1 MITDHR
7 IESME
12 KTRKTRN
19 ERILQARIQAFA
31 KDDGR
36 KLCFYFCVAS
46 MLWLLGR
53 CNVSFAWILAIISV
67 YVLGEYHLQRRSRKR
82 CIFRKMK
89 DESNLSRIKTFAIPP
104 KHLSDKENAVWLNEI
119 ISRSWSAIEGL
130 TRNFLIENVEPELQQ
145 MLPEALKSLHFEKF
159 ELGNKPPYIGNIISY
174 GCQKNSRP
182 SEFMMDLDVFYHG
195 DAQMK
200 LTVKNVKIGIT
211 DFQIN
216 GTLRII
222 LKLLLPC
229 EPNVAGAAVFFL
241 KRPRIAFNLTNL
253 LNILEFPG
261 LKKTLRQMV
270 SDVIAKNVVL
280 PNRIAIPLAGVI
292 DASDLQYPVPE
303 GVLRVH
309 LVEARGLVDS
319 DSSLIGSGS
328 TDPYAVL
335 EVGAQTFR
343 TTRKKNDSSP
353 VWQETFEAFV
363 DNCEGQELQIYLYD
377 HDIAS
382 KDTKIGEI
390 NFKICSVVE
399 VGALDVWMPLEK
411 AKQGRVHLKLDWYT
425 LSSNPTHFRDSKGSE
440 SVAVLIV
447 KLISAVNLPSRKK
460 SILARKIHCAVSVGK
475 ITLSST
481 CAKGEELTWSQSLQ
495 FLLTDPH
502 EEARI
507 ELMEGDSFLGFMV
520 FPAIKLTECQ
530 DMTLQGS
537 FPLQSPNGESGNGG
551 FIACKFVLRA
561 LTPIGA
567 ASITGASKTDGK
579 SKGCSENNHCER
591 RPETPTMIPEVDGL
605 GSPDATESSSS
616 GSAEKSSTSGSAAE
630 FDVSPSG
637 SIADEI
643 SNGKGSAISG
653 LDYLSRGDVSLSL
666 IYNHRRNRLEVTIL
680 TAKIISSSM
689 SASKANLYVQINL
702 LPSRSKKTIRKTF
715 SFPGSLSPKF
725 NESFDYVIGLN
736 QLGDRELQVAVRNE
750 RPVQFPGRRGD
761 LIGSTTIKLC
771 ELSLSAGVTLNCEL
785 IK

>member
-1 MITDHR
+1 
-7 IESME
+7 ME
-12 KTRKTRN
+12 KTRKTRQ
-19 ERILQARIQAFA
+19 ERILQVIIQAFA

-36 KLCFYFCVAS
+36 KLCFYLFVAS

-53 CNVSFAWILAIISV
+53 WNVSFAWILAIISV
-67 YVLGEYHLQRRSRKR
+67 YVFGEYHSQRRGQKR
-82 CIFRKMK
+82 CIFREMMN
-89 DESNLSRIKTFAIPP
+89 ESKLSRIKTFAIPP

-130 TRNFLIENVEPELQQ
+130 TRNILMETVEPELQQ
-145 MLPEALKSLHFEKF
+145 MLPVSLKSLHFEKF

-174 GCQKNSRP
+174 SCQKNSRP
-182 SEFMMDLDVFYHG
+182 SEFMMDVDVFYHG
-195 DAQMK
+195 DAQVK
-200 LTVKNVKIGIT
+200 FTVKNVKMGIT
-211 DFQIN
+211 DFQIH

-222 LKLLLPC
+222 LKPLLHC
-229 EPNVAGAAVFFL
+229 EPIVGGVTVFFL
-241 KRPRIAFNLTNL
+241 KRPQIAFNLTNL
-253 LNILEFPG
+253 LNLLEFPG
-261 LKKTLRQMV
+261 LKKTLRQIV

-280 PNRIAIPLAGVI
+280 PNRIAIPLAGVV
-292 DASDLQYPVPE
+292 DPSDLQYPIPE

-363 DNCEGQELQIYLYD
+363 DNCEGQELHICLYD

-382 KDTKIGEI
+382 KDTKIGEV

-399 VGALDVWMPLEK
+399 VGALDIWMPLEK
-411 AKQGRVHLKLDWYT
+411 TKQGRVHLKLDWYT
-425 LSSNPTHFRDSKGSE
+425 LSSDPTHFRDSKAPE

-447 KLISAVNLPSRKK
+447 KLINVANLPSRKK
-460 SILARKIHCAVSVGK
+460 SILARKIHCAVSVGET
-475 ITLSST
+475 TLSST
-481 CAKGEELTWSQSLQ
+481 CTTGEELTWKQSLR

-507 ELMEGDSFLGFMV
+507 EVLEGDGPLGFMV
-520 FPAIKLTECQ
+520 FSAMKLTEYQ
-530 DMTLQGS
+530 DMTLRDS
-537 FPLQSPNGESGNGG
+537 FPLQSPDGESGNGG
-551 FIACKFVLRA
+551 FIKCKFVLRA
-561 LTPIGA
+561 LKPIGA
-567 ASITGASKTDGK
+567 ASISGSSKTDRK
-579 SKGCSENNHCER
+579 FKGCYENNHCEQR
-591 RPETPTMIPEVDGL
+591 RPETPTMISEVDGL
-605 GSPDATESSSS
+605 GSPVTTENSIS
-616 GSAEKSSTSGSAAE
+616 GSAEKSSTSGSAVG

-637 SIADEI
+637 SIADEV
-643 SNGKGSAISG
+643 SNEQGSEISG
-653 LDYLSRGDVSLSL
+653 LDYLSRGEVSLSL

-680 TAKIISSSM
+680 TAKIISSSV

-715 SFPGSLSPKF
+715 SSQGTLSPIF
-725 NESFDYVIGLN
+725 NQSFNYVIGLD

-750 RPVQFPGRRGD
+750 RLVQLPGKQGD
-761 LIGSTTIKLC
+761 LIGSTIIKLC

-785 IK
+785 VK